1 MNKNFKS
8 RSALL
13 FSIALLSL
21 ASCAKND
28 AVEPTASIDSS
39 ALSNSTETVL
49 ATTAATPSGFAL
61 GVNCHMGD
69 APYLATSP
77 AKQMQLLK
85 NMKMSWYRI
94 NVQTTSDGSASS
106 SQLLEALQA
115 AGTTA
120 GVNLLPMLYLRT
132 LNFGDTESTSYQKGK
147 TLGGNFA
154 AKYGK
159 YFTYYNLGNDLELKL
174 LYSGKTGASSSDYK
188 PAEFKITAA
197 YLKGMDDG
205 IKAKDP
211 GAQTMITAGWLHYGF
226 LKMCESYGVKFNIV
240 SYNWY
245 ADMETAAANSTNKIP
260 DITVK
265 LASLFP
271 NKPIWFTEC
280 NFRYK
285 LTNSISTNETDQNA
299 FATKFIAKCK
309 NNPQVK
315 VLIFY
320 ELFDEPYKNGQEGF
334 YGLLKWQTAY
344 STWTNKIVA
353 NTLMN

>member
-1 MNKNFKS
+1 MKTNLKA
-8 RSALL
+8 RSVLL
-13 FSIALLSL
+13 FSIATVFL

-28 AVEPTASIDSS
+28 AVQPATMNASVLPSD
-39 ALSNSTETVL
+39 TVL
-49 ATTAATPSGFAL
+49 AATTTSTGLAL
-61 GVNCHMGD
+61 GINGHMGD

-77 AKQMQLLK
+77 AKQIALLK
-85 NMKMSWYRI
+85 SMGMSWYRI
-94 NVQTTSDGSASS
+94 NVQTQSDGTASS
-106 SQLLEALQA
+106 STLLEALQA
-115 AGTTA
+115 AGSSA
-120 GVNLLPMLYLRT
+120 GVKLLPMLYLRT
-132 LNFGDTESTSYQKGK
+132 LNFSDSQSTAYQKGK
-147 TLGGNFA
+147 TVGANFA

-174 LYSGKTGASSSDYK
+174 LYSGKNGASSSDYK
-188 PAEFKITAA
+188 QTEFKVTAA
-197 YLKGMDDG
+197 YLKGMDEG
-205 IKAKDP
+205 IKSKDA

-245 ADMETAAANSTNKIP
+245 SDMEGACKGAGVP

-271 NKPIWFTEC
+271 GKPIWFTES

-285 LTNSISTNETDQNA
+285 AGSSTNETDQNT
-299 FATKFIAKCK
+299 FATKFIAKCR

-320 ELFDEPYKNGQEGF
+320 ELFDEPYKSTQEST
-334 YGLLKWQTAY
+334 YGLLKWKTPY
-344 STWTNKIVA
+344 SIWTNKVLA
-353 NTLMN
+353 NTLKL